1 MDRLDGFAISSLRAH
16 PLLARLHVAGSG
28 EVEVYHTGEPIVR
41 EGSIGDALYLI
52 LDGSVE
58 VIKSERP
65 LARLATGEFFGEMSL
80 AEPVAR
86 SATVISVTRSTVFRI
101 PHTTLQALL
110 DTDPRALNQL
120 LIAIVR
126 VLSER
131 LRRTNDM
138 IGSVGNLADWA
149 PAPAGR
155 RRAASRH
162 RRPCSPP
169 RCRAPTT

>member
-1 MDRLDGFAISSLRAH
+1 
-16 PLLARLHVAGSG
+16 
-28 EVEVYHTGEPIVR
+28 
-41 EGSIGDALYLI
+41 
-52 LDGSVE
+52 
-58 VIKSERP
+58 
-65 LARLATGEFFGEMSL
+65 MSL

-138 IGSVGNLADWA
+138 IGSVGNLADWL
-149 PAPAGR
+149 AG
-155 RRAASRH
+155 SLV
-162 RRPCSPP
+162 
-169 RCRAPTT
+169 